1 MTAKLSI
8 LLKMEPIDR
17 VETNIGILSIF
28 SISVGDQKSLL
39 EKLGA
44 SIKECS
50 PQAFIKNFA
59 IFACYPEVNLKDRKY
74 KPDKPVLSL
83 EDIEKLTEVEL
94 EDIAKA
100 YVKGNEYLFKKHE
113 FKKKINDKDEEVHF
127 SEYNEIEHPKEDNES
142 YIHYLHRLSCLEGET
157 QKERIKSIV
166 DSLTNLNGFSK
177 SLSSGIAKNLIL
189 GESLTK
195 SLEAA
200 RNIPRVEI
208 SSVSTP
214 SKHIDWGDIER
225 KKEKVRREPFE
236 DLAQRLDQLIDSSIQ
251 ASEFMI
257 ETNRIQTGI
266 ATEIKTGGDATDRH
280 AKKNIKLTNVVIAL
294 TVVGL
299 LFTAWSNLS
308 GVSFSE
314 NQQAVFKSYT
324 SEISDA
330 LAMSSNQTVVNNSA
344 SREILK
350 EILNS
355 LTQLNKNLT
364 DSRTELKT
372 NRGELEK
379 LKLGNA
385 KHRNEIYILNKK
397 ILKLEHK

>member
-1 MTAKLSI
+1 
-8 LLKMEPIDR
+8 
-17 VETNIGILSIF
+17 
-28 SISVGDQKSLL
+28 
-39 EKLGA
+39 
-44 SIKECS
+44 
-50 PQAFIKNFA
+50 
-59 IFACYPEVNLKDRKY
+59 
-74 KPDKPVLSL
+74 
-83 EDIEKLTEVEL
+83 
-94 EDIAKA
+94 
-100 YVKGNEYLFKKHE
+100 
-113 FKKKINDKDEEVHF
+113 
-127 SEYNEIEHPKEDNES
+127 
-142 YIHYLHRLSCLEGET
+142 
-157 QKERIKSIV
+157 
-166 DSLTNLNGFSK
+166 
-177 SLSSGIAKNLIL
+177 
-189 GESLTK
+189 
-195 SLEAA
+195 
-200 RNIPRVEI
+200 
-208 SSVSTP
+208 
-214 SKHIDWGDIER
+214 
-225 KKEKVRREPFE
+225 
-236 DLAQRLDQLIDSSIQ
+236 
-251 ASEFMI
+251 MI

-364 DSRTELKT
+364 DSRTELKN

-379 LKLGNA
+379 LKLDNA